1 MTTATMVDDFV
12 EQGFVVV
19 EDVFSPQDLQPI
31 MDDYSAL
38 LDDLVAGW
46 QAEGKLSE
54 SYADLPFGR
63 RLAKII
69 SEPGIDYSQPFDI
82 SLPQGGITEQTP
94 IHLSE
99 AVFNLLSHGPL
110 LDVVEQFIGP

>member
-1 MTTATMVDDFV
+1 MTTTTMVDDFV

-19 EDVFSPQDLQPI
+19 EDVFSPQDLQPVI
-31 MDDYSAL
+31 DDYTAL
-38 LDDLVAGW
+38 LDELVARW
-46 QAEGKLSE
+46 QAEGKLTQT
-54 SYADLPFGR
+54 YAELPFGR

-69 SEPGIDYSQPFDI
+69 SETSLDYSQPFDI

-99 AVFNLLSHGPL
+99 AVFKMLT
-110 LDVVEQFIGP
+110 